1 MRVNRK
7 RSLFFVYI
15 TAFILLLV
23 GKRLLQTIV
32 WYRRGEASGAALMC
46 TVGVFGSVLIALIP
60 FVIHDLD
67 LVPGYDFESEKAQSM
82 LRFFIGCILL
92 CGGLPLYF
100 IRRSF
105 AARIGMAANEETVK
119 QLPRADQGL
128 YFFVQRLP
136 RAGVYAWAVGFLL
149 IIWGLADAFMYG

>member
-1 MRVNRK
+1 MPVNRK

-67 LVPGYDFESEKAQSM
+67 LVPGYDFLHRLYSA
-82 LRFFIGCILL
+82 LRRASSLFHSAFI
-92 CGGLPLYF
+92 CGTHRHG
-100 IRRSF
+100 
-105 AARIGMAANEETVK
+105 G
-119 QLPRADQGL
+119 Q
-128 YFFVQRLP
+128 
-136 RAGVYAWAVGFLL
+136 
-149 IIWGLADAFMYG
+149 